1 MPASVPL
8 SCSHSLPFSTFPIK
22 YDSNTFLL
30 MLQSRFDPN
39 IQLSMAQGSA
49 QMTGATVARQNLQLQ
64 IHTASIVTQ
73 AETLLKLLS
82 EMRYNLVFSHP
93 EAISREVNDT
103 ISQCRQLGAETQNT
117 ISSIRTSVETC
128 VDLIEEALQTPNAFA
143 K

>member
-1 MPASVPL
+1 
-8 SCSHSLPFSTFPIK
+8 
-22 YDSNTFLL
+22 
-30 MLQSRFDPN
+30 
-39 IQLSMAQGSA
+39 MAQGSA